1 MDVKL
6 VSRILGTVVKVA
18 AVLPLLPLPVS
29 IIYGEFDCIAPLLL
43 TSILMF
49 VCGAALERIARVE
62 RHVRPRHAIVAVPII
77 WLVIPLFTSLPYHF
91 CEHMPWLDAYFESMS
106 GWTTT
111 GLTVLPDIDHAHRTI
126 LFWRSLE
133 QWVGGLGIVVS
144 IISIL
149 RFETPSLLYVAEARE
164 ERIRPN
170 VVNTAKEMWKIYI
183 TITVAGFLALW
194 AAGMNPFDA
203 LNHSMTA
210 VATGGFST
218 RSESVAAW
226 NSPAI
231 ELITVIL
238 MVLGATSF
246 VTHYRVAKTFR
257 TSPAELP
264 ARIIKALRQYL
275 QDRQF
280 LTMIGLIVV
289 VTAYVGAVS
298 GDRVWD
304 VVRYYGY
311 QVVSAIT
318 CCGFSNADVSSFP
331 EYAKLAITVLMI
343 VGGSTAS
350 TAGAIKILRF
360 LIMAEAVKAA
370 IARRTQPI
378 RGVVVPRIGSRVL
391 SEDEILDAFAIAS
404 AYVFFLLVGTLLLTA
419 YGYPLVD
426 ALFEVAS
433 AQGGVGL
440 SSGIT
445 TPNAPT
451 FVKILL
457 IFHMW
462 IGRLEVLPCLAAL
475 YWLTLIPKRLA
486 VKGRGR
492 GRPQSSE

>member
-6 VSRILGTVVKVA
+6 VSKILGTVMKVA
-18 AVLPLLPLPVS
+18 AVLPLLPLPIS
-29 IIYGEFDCIAPLLL
+29 LLYGELDCIAPLLL
-43 TSILMF
+43 TSTLMF
-49 VCGAALERIARVE
+49 VFGITLERIARVE

-77 WLVIPLFTSLPYHF
+77 WLIIPLFTSLPYRF
-91 CEHMPWLDAYFESMS
+91 CEHMSWLDAYFESMS

-183 TITVAGFLALW
+183 MITAVGFLALW
-194 AAGMNPFDA
+194 AVGMNPFDA

-226 NSPAI
+226 HSPAV
-231 ELITVIL
+231 ELITVVL

-257 TSPAELP
+257 TSSIELP
-264 ARIIKALRQYL
+264 ARVIKALRQYL

-280 LTMIGLIVV
+280 FTMVGLVIA
-289 VTAYVGAVS
+289 VTAYASSVS
-298 GDRVWD
+298 GDRAWD
-304 VVRYYGY
+304 IVRYYGY
-311 QVVSAIT
+311 QAVSAIT
-318 CCGFSNADVSSFP
+318 CCGFSNADVQSFP
-331 EYAKLAITVLMI
+331 EYVKLAITVLMI
-343 VGGSTAS
+343 IGGSTAS

-378 RGVVVPRIGSRVL
+378 RGIVVPRIGSRVL
-391 SEDEILDAFAIAS
+391 SYDEISDAFAIAS
-404 AYVFFLLVGTLLLTA
+404 AYLFFLLIGTLLLTA

-445 TPNAPT
+445 APNASS

-475 YWLTLIPKRLA
+475 YWLALIPKRLV
-486 VKGRGR
+486 VKGKD
-492 GRPQSSE
+492 

>member
-6 VSRILGTVVKVA
+6 VGRILGTVVKVA
-18 AVLPLLPLPVS
+18 AALPLLPIPISLF
-29 IIYGEFDCIAPLLL
+29 YGELDCVAPFLL
-43 TSILMF
+43 TSLLMF
-49 VCGAALERIARVE
+49 VSGVTLERIARVE

-77 WLVIPLFTSLPYHF
+77 WLVIPLFTSLPYRL
-91 CEHMPWLDAYFESMS
+91 CEHMSWLDAYFESMS

-111 GLTVLPDIDHAHRTI
+111 GLTVLPDVDHAHRTI

-183 TITVAGFLALW
+183 AITVAGFLALW
-194 AAGMNPFDA
+194 AAGMDPFDA

-218 RSESVAAW
+218 RSESIAAW
-226 NSPAI
+226 HSPTI

-238 MVLGATSF
+238 MMLGATSF
-246 VTHYRVAKTFR
+246 VTHYKAAKTFR
-257 TSPAELP
+257 TSPAGLP
-264 ARIIKALRQYL
+264 TRIIRALREYL
-275 QDRQF
+275 RDRQL
-280 LTMIGLIVV
+280 LTMICLIIA
-289 VTAYVGAVS
+289 VTAYAGVAS
-298 GDRVWD
+298 GDRAWD

-311 QVVSAIT
+311 QAVSAIT
-318 CCGFSNADVSSFP
+318 CCGFSNTNVPSFP
-331 EYAKLAITVLMI
+331 EHVKLAVTVLMV

-350 TAGAIKILRF
+350 TAGAIKVLRF
-360 LIMAEAVKAA
+360 LIIAEAVKAA

-391 SEDEILDAFAIAS
+391 SDDEISDAFAIAS

-419 YGYPLVD
+419 YGYPSID

-445 TPNAPT
+445 TPDAPA
-451 FVKILL
+451 FVKALL

-462 IGRLEVLPCLAAL
+462 IGRLEILPCLAAL
-475 YWLTLIPKRLA
+475 YWLASIPKRFA
-486 VKGRGR
+486 VKGKGR
-492 GRPQSSE
+492 G